1 MGIEEI
7 SFWLE
12 SAVVKMHH
20 HSLYTG
26 IGGGGGGSRPER
38 LDNKDKLNFM
48 FELSITARQAL
59 GCILRKIQT
68 S

>member
-20 HSLYTG
+20 HSLYTL
-26 IGGGGGGSRPER
+26 GGGGGDGGCSRPER

-48 FELSITARQAL
+48 FDVSKTARHAL
-59 GCILRKIQT
+59 GCILRKI
-68 S
+68 